1 MRLGIISVVDFVEV
15 LDFIYD
21 EERGVTLGYISSD
34 EYLMD

>member
-1 MRLGIISVVDFVEV
+1 MKFVVDFVEL
-15 LDFIYD
+15 LDLIYN